1 MQLNTFIANYLP
13 RDVRGT
19 RAFDGDR
26 GWIDLTNLFLR
37 KLEQN
42 KMFHLGRKKEIGVE
56 VDDDYWITLPSNFR
70 SLVEIYYPPSAHY
83 TEKEYK
89 YPAELINGRLKLYV
103 PFDKDASPDSF
114 TLSAG
119 STTTIKANDT
129 DATADIWKDYLLV
142 LTDGTYSGDTIFII
156 SNTAVA
162 TGTTILTFLH
172 TQDNTIDSTT
182 GYLTETFLMMVYMA
196 TYTALSAYDDEI
208 PIDDRFESLLR
219 NWLCKEALPVGDKRR
234 KEYISDFKEEW
245 GEAEN
250 ENFTPTPD
258 QARPMARSLPGYENC
273 SEYENA
279 DSDYIGED

>member
-1 MQLNTFIANYLP
+1 MQLNTFVASYLP
-13 RDVRGT
+13 NDIRYTRDYT
-19 RAFDGDR
+19 GDR
-26 GWIDLTNLFLR
+26 GWIHLVNLLLR

-56 VDDDYWITLPSNFR
+56 VDEDYWITLPSDYR

-89 YPAELINGRLKLYV
+89 YPAEIVNGKLKLYV
-103 PFDKDASPDSF
+103 PFDKDADPDAF

-129 DATADIWKDYLLV
+129 DATADIWKDFLLV

-156 SNTAVA
+156 SNTDVSG
-162 TGTTILTFLH
+162 GTTTLTFLH
-172 TQDNTIDSTT
+172 TQDNTIDSTA
-182 GYLTETFLMMVYMA
+182 GYLTDTFLMMKYMA
-196 TYTALSAYDDEI
+196 QYTDMTSASGEI
-208 PIDDRFESLLR
+208 PIDDNYETLLR
-219 NWLCKEALPVGDKRR
+219 NFLCLEAIPVGDKRR
-234 KEYISDFKEEW
+234 KEYKEDFENDWE
-245 GEAEN
+245 EAEN

-273 SEYENA
+273 DAFEDA